1 MSSEPTAPIAD
12 LSQIPAQIAGP
23 AAWYGPAMARG
34 DGWIEHLT
42 PAEIEEVEAAV
53 RRFGE
58 TGADPAQIRGEDF
71 PLPTLAARLRR
82 VLAEVLDGRGFALL
96 RGLRGRWLDRG
107 GRDDLRAAAIA
118 FLGIG
123 SHLGSARSQNA
134 RGHVLGHV
142 KDLGLSSQDPSVRV
156 YQTRERQTFHTD
168 SCDVVALLCLR
179 TARAGGL
186 SALVSSVTLY
196 NEMRRARPDL
206 VEALFAPIET
216 DRRGEVPA
224 GERPYFRIPVLNWHA
239 GLLSAIYQRQYIE
252 SARRFPDV
260 PPLTARQVEALD
272 LFDALA
278 DDPALHMTM
287 ELRPGDIQ
295 LVHNHTLLHDRT
307 AFEDWP
313 EPDRKRH
320 LLRLWLAPPGARPL
334 PPVFRERFGSLTP
347 GDRGGIVVPG
357 ARLHAPLDPA

>member
-1 MSSEPTAPIAD
+1 MSSEVTAPSTD
-12 LSQIPAQIAGP
+12 LSQIPAQIPGP
-23 AAWYGPAMARG
+23 AAWYGPAMAQSG
-34 DGWIEHLT
+34 GWIEHIT
-42 PAEIEEVEAAV
+42 PTEIEEVEAAV
-53 RRFGE
+53 RRFAE
-58 TGADPAQIRGEDF
+58 TGADPAHLRSEAF
-71 PLPTLAARLRR
+71 PLPSLAARLRR
-82 VLAEVLDGRGFALL
+82 VLVEVLDGRGFALL
-96 RGLRGRWLDRG
+96 RGLRGPWLDRG
-107 GRDDLRAAAIA
+107 GLRAAAIA

-142 KDLGLSSQDPSVRV
+142 KDLGLSSQDPSVRI

-206 VEALFAPIET
+206 TEALFAPIET
-216 DRRGEVPA
+216 DRRSEVPA
-224 GERPYFRIPVLNWHA
+224 GERPYFRIPVLSWHT
-239 GLLSAIYQRQYIE
+239 GLLSGIYQRQYIE

-260 PPLTARQVEALD
+260 PPLTARQIEALD

-278 DDPALHMTM
+278 NDPALHMTM

-313 EPDRKRH
+313 DPDRKRH

-334 PPVFRERFGSLTP
+334 PPVFRERYGALTP

-357 ARLHAPLDPA
+357 TRLHAPLDPA